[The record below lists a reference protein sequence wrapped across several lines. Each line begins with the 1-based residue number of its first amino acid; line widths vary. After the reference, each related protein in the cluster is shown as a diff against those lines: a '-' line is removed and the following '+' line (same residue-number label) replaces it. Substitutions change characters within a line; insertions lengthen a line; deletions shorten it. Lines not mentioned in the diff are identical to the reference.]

1 MPPTST
7 DRSPRLIL
15 ASGSPRRRELLA
27 VLQPRFN
34 VIPADIDEAVRGGEA
49 PSDYV
54 RRMAREKA
62 AAGGFPDW
70 TLGADTSVVLDG
82 AILGKPGDAG
92 EAVAMLE
99 RLSGACHR
107 VHSAVA
113 LRSPDG
119 ELSERE
125 SITDVEF
132 AAIDPAWIRRYVA
145 SGDPMDKAGAYG
157 IQGAPAAWIRELR
170 GSYSGVV
177 GLPLFETADL
187 LRDAGF
193 DPA

>member
-1 MPPTST
+1 M
-7 DRSPRLIL
+7 IL

-27 VLQPRFN
+27 VLLPRFD
-34 VIPADIDEAVRGGEA
+34 VIPADIDESAREGEA

-82 AILGKPGDAG
+82 VLLGKPADEE
-92 EAVAMLE
+92 EAIAMLE
-99 RLSGACHR
+99 RLSGTSHR

-113 LRSPDG
+113 LRGPEG
-119 ELSERE
+119 EFAECE
-125 SITDVEF
+125 SITEVEF
-132 AAIDPAWIRRYVA
+132 ATIDPAWIRRYVA

-187 LRDAGF
+187 LRGAGF

>member
-1 MPPTST
+1 MTST
-7 DRSPRLIL
+7 DRTPRLIL
-15 ASGSPRRRELLA
+15 ASGSPRRRELLG
-27 VLQPRFN
+27 VLQPRFD
-34 VIPADIDEAVRGGEA
+34 VIPADIDETARDGEA

-62 AAGGFPDW
+62 AAGAYPEW

-82 AILGKPGDAG
+82 AILGKPVDTDDAI
-92 EAVAMLE
+92 AMLE

-113 LRSPDG
+113 LRGPDG
-119 ELSERE
+119 ETDERE
-125 SITDVEF
+125 SITEVEF
-132 AAIDPAWIRRYVA
+132 APIDPAWIRRYVA
-145 SGDPMDKAGAYG
+145 TGDPMDKAGAYG
-157 IQGAPAAWIRELR
+157 IQGAPAAWIRQLR

-187 LRDAGF
+187 LRAAGF
-193 DPA
+193 EPA